1 MKKYDKKKIITIAV
15 QLGAIALLVAIDLII
30 KKIVVDNIALYE
42 KIGFIDGL
50 YGWTYI
56 QNTGVAWG
64 NFNSNPQLLSVFTG
78 VIIAAGLVYLALPAK
93 RPLFYDICI
102 PLIIA
107 GGLANTIDRVYRG
120 FVVDYI
126 QTLFVN
132 FPVYN
137 FADILVVCGAFLLAF
152 YLIYEIIRDAKAE
165 KMKKLNEGTK
175 GE

>member
-1 MKKYDKKKIITIAV
+1 MKKFNKKKIITLSVQLVSIAV
-15 QLGAIALLVAIDLII
+15 LVAIDLII

-42 KIGFIDGL
+42 HVGFIEGL

-64 NFNSNPQLLSVFTG
+64 QFNSNPQALSAVTGLLVT
-78 VIIAAGLVYLALPAK
+78 AAIVYVALPIK
-93 RPLFYDICI
+93 RPVVYNICI

-126 QTLFVN
+126 ETLFVN

-152 YLIYEIIRDAKAE
+152 YLIYEIIRDEKAK
-165 KMKKLNEGTK
+165 KQKKLNEDTK
-175 GE
+175 SE